1 MTQTSEIP
9 RNAAVGNR
17 RSAEGAHKWGPIFV
31 ATDASEGAFRAV
43 DAAGALAAE
52 LNADLWIADV
62 IDGTSDT
69 ELTQFAHTE
78 GTSIGD
84 VTNATALRVL
94 DEAVKRA
101 EARGAKKIHTIVRA
115 GDCTEEIIEAARQI
129 GATAIFVGRRG
140 SGRLKGL
147 LIGSVS
153 QKLACLSPSMLV
165 IVP

>member
-1 MTQTSEIP
+1 MTENSEIP
-9 RNAAVGNR
+9 RDAAVANR
-17 RSAEGAHKWGPIFV
+17 RSAGGAHEWGPILV
-31 ATDASEGAFRAV
+31 ATDASEGASRAV

-52 LNADLWIADV
+52 LNADLWIANV

-69 ELTQFAHTE
+69 ELTQFARTE
-78 GTSIGD
+78 GASIGD
-84 VTNATALRVL
+84 VTKATVTRVL
-94 DEAVKRA
+94 DEAAKRA
-101 EARGAKKIHTIVRA
+101 EARGAKEIHTIVRA
-115 GDCTEEIIEAARQI
+115 GDCTEEIIEAARLVR
-129 GATAIFVGRRG
+129 ATAIFVGRRG